1 MRSSR
6 WVKKCVLGALIA
18 LLIVAFAGFYTA
30 RTAALSSLPRR
41 SGAAPVEGLSRDA
54 RIARDSRGNPT
65 ITAETLDDVFR
76 AQGYLAAQD
85 RFFQMD
91 LMRRNAAG
99 RLAELVGPAIVQLD
113 RGMRT
118 LRLQAAA
125 DRAVEALPPE
135 HRRWLDAYA
144 QGVNAGLAD
153 LDARP
158 PEYLALWSQPEPWRA
173 RDTILVLLTMFE
185 RLETDSGFERMVG
198 VMRDTLPPD
207 FAEFLTPEATRWDM
221 LVGPTD
227 GAPVRAIPSPDIID
241 LRGAKPA
248 AVGAL
253 NPLTDLGL
261 AEFESERAARG
272 SNGWAVAGSRT
283 VHGGAILANDMHLG
297 YSAPGI
303 WYRAAFEWGSGV
315 SGGGGTKRTAV
326 GVTLPGAPGLIAG
339 STDDLAWGFTN
350 VTGDFSD
357 LVLLEVDPAD
367 PSRYRT
373 PEGWEPFTEVVEEIG
388 VRGQP
393 AERLTIRGTRWG
405 PVVDKDHRGRPLA
418 LKWIA
423 IEPGGADVRLF
434 DLLNART
441 LEEGV
446 ETARSWRGPPQNVVF
461 AARDGRIAW
470 TISGMLPARQGF
482 DGKAPASW
490 AKGGVGWYGTLDESQ
505 RPAVIDPES
514 GVIVTANQ
522 RTAPIDAARRI
533 GHQWSMP
540 QRAARITEL
549 LSTPEK
555 LDEAAMLRVQLDDRV
570 SLFDFYRDLFLAA
583 STTADPSP
591 LVQAA
596 RPSVVTWDGHA
607 RADHRGTRLI
617 AGFRSVLH
625 AELGVALTA
634 PCAAVEKDFR
644 YSWLLQEE
652 SFRLLLEQ
660 RPAHLTPPGHESWDA
675 FVRASLL
682 KAMDAMSKTPAG
694 VGLDAT
700 WGRFNAMQARHPV
713 SAAVP
718 QLSKWLD
725 LPATE
730 QSGHLFAV
738 RVASRGFGAS
748 ERLAVSPGQWSS
760 AILHIPGG
768 QSGHPMSEHYSDQHS
783 DWAEGR
789 ATPLMPGETVTTIT
803 LTAPK

>member
-1 MRSSR
+1 MRWSR
-6 WVKKCVLGALIA
+6 WLKKCVIAA
-18 LLIVAFAGFYTA
+18 LLALVIVAFAGFYTA
-30 RTAALSSLPRR
+30 RTAALSSLPRK
-41 SGAAPVEGLSRDA
+41 SGTAPVEGLSRDV
-54 RIARDSRGNPT
+54 RIARDSRAIPT
-65 ITAETLDDVFR
+65 IAAETLDDVFR

-99 RLAELVGPAIVQLD
+99 RLAELVGGAIIQRD
-113 RGMRT
+113 REMRV

-135 HRRWLDAYA
+135 HRRWLDSYA
-144 QGVNAGLAD
+144 QGVNAGLTE
-153 LDARP
+153 LEARP
-158 PEYLALWSQPEPWRA
+158 PEYFALWSQPEPWRA
-173 RDTILVLLTMFE
+173 RDTILVLFTMYE
-185 RLETDSGFERMVG
+185 QLELDWRSERMVG
-198 VMRDTLPPD
+198 VMRDTLPPE
-207 FAEFLTPEATRWDM
+207 FAEFLTPETTRWDT
-221 LVGPTD
+221 LVGPPD
-227 GAPVRAIPSPDIID
+227 RAPVRAIPGPDVID
-241 LRGAKPA
+241 LRGTKPA
-248 AVGAL
+248 AVGSL
-253 NPLTDLGL
+253 SPLTDLAL
-261 AEFESERAARG
+261 ADLESDRAARG

-283 VHGGAILANDMHLG
+283 THGGAILANDMHLG

-303 WYRAAFEWGSGV
+303 WYRAAFEWGGV
-315 SGGGGTKRTAV
+315 GAAKRTAV

-357 LVLLEVDPAD
+357 LVRVEVDPAD

-373 PEGWEPFTEVVEEIG
+373 PEGWEPFTEAVEEIG

-405 PVVDKDHRGRPLA
+405 PVVDKDHKGRPLV

-423 IEPGGADVRLF
+423 LEPGGADVRLF

-446 ETARSWRGPPQNVVF
+446 EIARSWRGPPQNVML

-470 TISGMLPARQGF
+470 TISGMLPNRRGF
-482 DGKAPASW
+482 DGTAPASW
-490 AKGGVGWYGTLDESQ
+490 AEGGVGWFGTLDESQ
-505 RPAVIDPES
+505 RPAVINPES

-522 RTAPIDAARRI
+522 RTAPIDIARRI

-549 LSTPEK
+549 LNTPEK
-555 LDEAAMLRVQLDDRV
+555 LDESAMLRVQLDDRV
-570 SLFDFYRDLFLAA
+570 ELLDFYRDQFLAA

-596 RPSVVTWDGHA
+596 RPYVVAWDGHA

-617 AGFRSVLH
+617 AGFRTILH
-625 AELGVALTA
+625 TELGVALTA
-634 PCAAVEKDFR
+634 PCAAAEKEFR

-652 SFRLLLEQ
+652 SLRQLLEQ
-660 RPAHLTPPGHESWDA
+660 RPLHLTPPGHESWEA

-682 KAMDAMSKTPAG
+682 KAMDAMSKTPPG
-694 VGLDAT
+694 VGLEAT

-760 AILHIPGG
+760 AILHMPGG
-768 QSGHPMSEHYSDQHS
+768 QSGHPLSEHYTDQHA

-789 ATPLMPGETVTTIT
+789 ATALMPGETVRTIT